1 MGAAAGGSLGYV
13 TAGLTGAAVGAGVG
27 ALAGLGVGAVAIGL
41 SRPAYWYPVSYPYY
55 GYYYRPV
62 YYVGATCV
70 LHYCG
75 LVAHTSFTEPS
86 GSKQQDIF

>member
-27 ALAGLGVGAVAIGL
+27 ALAGVSIGAVAIGL

-55 GYYYRPV
+55 GYYYRPLFYIGPPA
-62 YYVGATCV
+62 YYTTAV
-70 LHYCG
+70 
-75 LVAHTSFTEPS
+75 
-86 GSKQQDIF
+86 